1 MHCINQ
7 NEMGEINIQLI
18 KKNRQGLF
26 FLLFNVRQSM
36 SRFERMVTLKGI

>member
-26 FLLFNVRQSM
+26 FFIVQRKAINES
-36 SRFERMVTLKGI
+36 I